1 MGSSY
6 SKYKNVKYLLC
17 VIDFFTKYKWVKDKN
32 GKTVLNA
39 FVEIVNEAKRKP
51 NKLWIDQRNKFYNK
65 FMQEWLGNNYILMD
79 STYSKDNSVNTER
92 FIITLEAEIYEI
104 MISND
109 SKSYLSYSNKLV
121 DQ

>member
-79 STYSKDNSVNTER
+79 SKYSKGNSVNTER

>member
-1 MGSSY
+1 MGSLY

-51 NKLWIDQRNKFYNK
+51 NKLRIDQRNKFYNK

-79 STYSKDNSVNTER
+79 STYSKGNSVNTER

>member
-1 MGSSY
+1 MGSLY

-39 FVEIVNEAKRKP
+39 FVEIVNEGKRKP

-109 SKSYLSYSNKLV
+109 SNSYLSYSNKLV

>member
-1 MGSSY
+1 MGSLY

>member
-1 MGSSY
+1 MGSLY

-39 FVEIVNEAKRKP
+39 FVEIVNEGKRKP

-79 STYSKDNSVNTER
+79 STYSKGNSVNTER

>member
-1 MGSSY
+1 MGSLY

-104 MISND
+104 MISDD
-109 SKSYLSYSNKLV
+109 SNSYLSYSNKLV

>member
-1 MGSSY
+1 MGSLY

-79 STYSKDNSVNTER
+79 STYSKGNSVNTER

-109 SKSYLSYSNKLV
+109 SKPYLSYSNKLV

>member
-1 MGSSY
+1 MGSLY

-17 VIDFFTKYKWVKDKN
+17 FIDFFTKYKWVKDKN
-32 GKTVLNA
+32 CKTVLNA

-79 STYSKDNSVNTER
+79 STYSKGNSVNTER

>member
-79 STYSKDNSVNTER
+79 STYSKGNSVNTER

>member
-1 MGSSY
+1 MGSLY

-79 STYSKDNSVNTER
+79 STYSKGNSVNTER

>member
-1 MGSSY
+1 MGSLY

-79 STYSKDNSVNTER
+79 PTYSKGNSVNTER

>member
-1 MGSSY
+1 MGSLY

-79 STYSKDNSVNTER
+79 SKYSKGNSVNTER

-109 SKSYLSYSNKLV
+109 SNSYLSYSNKLV

>member
-1 MGSSY
+1 MGSLY

-79 STYSKDNSVNTER
+79 STYSKGNSVNTER
-92 FIITLEAEIYEI
+92 FITTLEAEIYEI

>member
-39 FVEIVNEAKRKP
+39 FVEIVNEAKRKS

-109 SKSYLSYSNKLV
+109 SNSYLSYSNKLV

>member
-1 MGSSY
+1 
-6 SKYKNVKYLLC
+6 
-17 VIDFFTKYKWVKDKN
+17 
-32 GKTVLNA
+32 
-39 FVEIVNEAKRKP
+39 
-51 NKLWIDQRNKFYNK
+51 
-65 FMQEWLGNNYILMD
+65 MD
-79 STYSKDNSVNTER
+79 STYSKGNSVNTER

>member
-1 MGSSY
+1 MGSLY

-17 VIDFFTKYKWVKDKN
+17 VIDVFTKYKWVKDKN

-79 STYSKDNSVNTER
+79 STYSKGNSVNTER
-92 FIITLEAEIYEI
+92 FIITLEAQIYEI

>member
-1 MGSSY
+1 MGSLY

-39 FVEIVNEAKRKP
+39 FVEIVNEGKRKP

-79 STYSKDNSVNTER
+79 STYSKGNSVNTER
-92 FIITLEAEIYEI
+92 FITTLEAEIYEI

>member
-39 FVEIVNEAKRKP
+39 FVEIVNEGKRKP

-79 STYSKDNSVNTER
+79 STYSKGNSVNTER

>member
-109 SKSYLSYSNKLV
+109 SNSYLSYSNKLV

>member
-1 MGSSY
+1 MGSLY

-79 STYSKDNSVNTER
+79 SKYSKGNSVNTER

>member
-1 MGSSY
+1 MGSLY

-109 SKSYLSYSNKLV
+109 SNSYLSYSNKLV

>member
-1 MGSSY
+1 MGSLY

-79 STYSKDNSVNTER
+79 SKYSKGNSVNTER

-109 SKSYLSYSNKLV
+109 SKPYLSYSNKLV

>member
-79 STYSKDNSVNTER
+79 STYSKGNSVNTER

-109 SKSYLSYSNKLV
+109 SNSYFSYSNKLV

>member
-1 MGSSY
+1 MGSLY

-17 VIDFFTKYKWVKDKN
+17 VIDFFTKYKWVKDKH

-79 STYSKDNSVNTER
+79 STYSKGNSVNTER

>member
-1 MGSSY
+1 MGSLY

-51 NKLWIDQRNKFYNK
+51 NKLCIDQRNKFYNK

-79 STYSKDNSVNTER
+79 STYSKGNSVNTER

>member
-1 MGSSY
+1 MGSLY

-79 STYSKDNSVNTER
+79 STYSKGNSVNTER

-109 SKSYLSYSNKLV
+109 SNSYLSYSNKLV